1 VFLHFDYRD
10 KLSYKQ
16 DFYSSSLDWHS
27 LSLVVP
33 PDISYGIHSWF
44 WESSSPLGLPMESEP
59 CPQHICGLLH
69 CKKTM
74 CLPKISFIR
83 EDHSVHNALK
93 MYAVSWT
100 LTWSQWHTCRILES
114 PAIREMYPLKANILH
129 TQWPLWCSSL
139 TIHNIFI

>member
-10 KLSYKQ
+10 NLSYKQ
-16 DFYSSSLDWHS
+16 DFYSSSLHWHS
-27 LSLVVP
+27 L
-33 PDISYGIHSWF
+33 WF
-44 WESSSPLGLPMESEP
+44 HLTFPMAFRVDSESRSPLELPMEGEP

-69 CKKTM
+69 IKKTM